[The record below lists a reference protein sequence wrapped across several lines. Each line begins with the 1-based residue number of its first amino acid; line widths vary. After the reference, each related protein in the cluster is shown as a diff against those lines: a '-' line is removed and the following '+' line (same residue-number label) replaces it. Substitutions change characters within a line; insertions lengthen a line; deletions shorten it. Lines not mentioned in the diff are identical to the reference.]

1 MMIVV
6 VSPKCNRIKLTKHAA
21 QSKSKPKSA
30 DSEER
35 SGGACAIGGAR
46 GTPPIVAV
54 SSDPTARDAAA
65 GIVEN
70 VVAAAGM
77 VDRQDRNARSTAAP
91 AQKADQQVQ
100 PIERMARTVACNSRS
115 RNATRFVS
123 DGLAYLR
130 QR

>member
-1 MMIVV
+1 MVRVGLPTATFVGRDQRDEI
-6 VSPKCNRIKLTKHAA
+6 R
-21 QSKSKPKSA
+21 Q
-30 DSEER
+30 R
-35 SGGACAIGGAR
+35 
-46 GTPPIVAV
+46 
-54 SSDPTARDAAA
+54 TARDAAA